1 MQTVSLNDKE
11 RWALDTQTP
20 STILWTTC
28 FNFFFFFLNLYLL
41 ITLKSDQWAETGHQ
55 IMTELFW
62 HFLFI
67 LHGTDWNRLTNSAD
81 RWLNEFKKHHRSI
94 VMFMVIFWV
103 SHSLFVQHWYP
114 LLAAARLTITYGS
127 EWIKDTVHVYKDRA
141 MTASTGSVCSYR
153 AQR

>member
-1 MQTVSLNDKE
+1 MQTVVLNDKE

-81 RWLNEFKKHHRSI
+81 RWLNEFKKHHQSI
-94 VMFMVIFWV
+94 VMFMVIFLGE
-103 SHSLFVQHWYP
+103 SFSFCATLISP
-114 LLAAARLTITYGS
+114 AGCS
-127 EWIKDTVHVYKDRA
+127 ETHNNIRIWMNQRY
-141 MTASTGSVCSYR
+141 STCL
-153 AQR
+153 